1 MTDELGSIIAKAIQ
15 NEEDANLFY
24 TDLAKKV
31 KDKDAKQALTSMAAE
46 EKKHKEFLV
55 SYRDGS
61 FKKSLTMEE
70 TVDYKVAEYVD
81 KPDIK
86 GDLKTKDVY
95 LIASHRELNSHNF
108 YKALAGKQPRARS
121 KICCLPWQKRNSN
134 IRKRLNTSTRTQ
146 LSLRRGER

>member
-1 MTDELGSIIAKAIQ
+1 MSDELGSIIEKAIQ

-31 KDKDAKQALTSMAAE
+31 KDKDAKQALTFMAGE

-61 FKKSLTMEE
+61 FNKSLKMEE
-70 TVDYKVAEYVD
+70 TIDYKIAEYVD

-86 GDLKTKDVY
+86 GDLKSKDVY
-95 LIASHRELNSHNF
+95 LIAAHRELNSYNF
-108 YKALAGKQPRARS
+108 YKALAEAQPAGKVKDMLLTMA
-121 KICCLPWQKRNSN
+121 KEELKHKEKVEYLYSN
-134 IRKRLNTSTRTQ
+134 TAFSETW
-146 LSLRRGER
+146 

>member
-1 MTDELGSIIAKAIQ
+1 MTDELGTVIAKAIRS
-15 NEEDANLFY
+15 EEDANLFY

-31 KDKDAKQALTSMAAE
+31 KDKDAKTALTSMAAE
-46 EKKHKEFLV
+46 EKKHKELLV
-55 SYRDGS
+55 SYRDGA

-95 LIASHRELNSHNF
+95 LIAAHRELNSHNF
-108 YKALAGKQPRARS
+108 YKALAEKQPAG
-121 KICCLPWQKRNSN
+121 KVKDMLLTMAKEELKHKEKVEYLYSN
-134 IRKRLNTSTRTQ
+134 TAFSETW
-146 LSLRRGER
+146 